1 MQNRQK
7 PEGEKTRKRGEF
19 GARAL
24 VFLVAAGSSVGA
36 VLCFRAGFSPGPLL
50 PRIGWDVGGALL
62 AVLSCFSW
70 FIFLATLQTGK
81 ENFFLY
87 DRKTKTSI
95 PVEQLTW
102 ERVEERLIGCFSYY
116 FRNGRRANAMPE
128 VLRPLFLPFFLL
140 QFKDGKKEDVD
151 RLFTENKEMLDSAVL
166 SLNTLHLE
174 DEGRRLMYHFGS
186 YRGDPEP
193 FRSFILASET
203 KIQGKML
210 DYIKEH
216 IDEFI

>member
-1 MQNRQK
+1 MENGNR
-7 PEGEKTRKRGEF
+7 PENEKSRKRGEF

-50 PRIGWDVGGALL
+50 PRIGWDVGGSLL

-70 FIFLATLQTGK
+70 FVFLATLHVSK
-81 ENFFLY
+81 ENLFLY
-87 DRKTKTSI
+87 DRKTKTNI
-95 PVEQLTW
+95 PPEQLTW
-102 ERVEERLIGCFSYY
+102 ETVEEKLVGCFSFY
-116 FRNGRRANAMPE
+116 FRSGRRVNAMPE

-140 QFKDGKKEDVD
+140 QFKDGKNEDVD
-151 RLFTENKEMLDSAVL
+151 RLMENKDMVDSAVL

-174 DEGRRLMYHFGS
+174 EEGRRLMYHFGS

-193 FRSFILASET
+193 FRSFILASEK